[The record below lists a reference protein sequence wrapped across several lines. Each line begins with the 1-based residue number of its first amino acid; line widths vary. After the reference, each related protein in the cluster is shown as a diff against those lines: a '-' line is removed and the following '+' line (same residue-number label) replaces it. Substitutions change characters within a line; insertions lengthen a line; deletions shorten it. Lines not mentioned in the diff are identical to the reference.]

1 MVEGLFDRID
11 KEILAHNSRLEGEE
25 TGLAKGIT
33 QGIKQGIAKGK
44 LQILRSYIKKSG
56 ASIENAFETLD
67 IPQEERAFLK
77 SELQKTAVM

>member
-44 LQILRSYIKKSG
+44 LQILLRITKRSPKYT
-56 ASIENAFETLD
+56 ETP
-67 IPQEERAFLK
+67 IA
-77 SELQKTAVM
+77 